1 MWAAMKS
8 GIRDS
13 VRNAEKKAKD
23 FAGEEKL
30 YKDLCP
36 RIRRSGDRISY
47 TLYRKDSYIPA
58 AVKEVKGTV
67 EHPEYILTS
76 DVNRAYF
83 GCTNIEEC
91 FRDRS
96 KAETVHSMTITL
108 KKEKI

>member
-1 MWAAMKS
+1 MQ
-8 GIRDS
+8 
-13 VRNAEKKAKD
+13 KKKQ
-23 FAGEEKL
+23 KTL
-30 YKDLCP
+30 P
-36 RIRRSGDRISY
+36 VRRSSIKISAHGY
-47 TLYRKDSYIPA
+47 GGQGIAFLTLYTGKDSYIPA

-67 EHPEYILTS
+67 EPPEYILTS

-83 GCTNIEEC
+83 GCADVEEC